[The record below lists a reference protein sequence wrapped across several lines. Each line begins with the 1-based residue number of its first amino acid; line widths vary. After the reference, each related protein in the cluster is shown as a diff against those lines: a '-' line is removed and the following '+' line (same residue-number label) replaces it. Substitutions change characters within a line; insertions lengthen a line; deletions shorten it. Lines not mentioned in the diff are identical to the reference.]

1 VTANPPGP
9 LSHLRVLDFTAL
21 VQGPL
26 ATQIL
31 GDLGADVVKVFWE
44 VPIGDGSQSFRTPP
58 SPFVFSTTPV
68 AVHPG
73 VPDLGAHTGEIFG
86 QEDG

>member
-1 VTANPPGP
+1 MDEPTNTPTGFRSATAAPGGP

-31 GDLGADVVKVFWE
+31 GDLGADVVKIERVE
-44 VPIGDGSQSFRTPP
+44 
-58 SPFVFSTTPV
+58 
-68 AVHPG
+68 
-73 VPDLGAHTGEIFG
+73 GE
-86 QEDG
+86 